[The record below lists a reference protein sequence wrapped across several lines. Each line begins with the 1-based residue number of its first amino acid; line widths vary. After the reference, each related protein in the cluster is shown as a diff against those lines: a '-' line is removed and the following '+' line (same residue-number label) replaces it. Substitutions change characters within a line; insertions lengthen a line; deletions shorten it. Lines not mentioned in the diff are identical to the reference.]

1 MARVSWA
8 RGGGVCRREGQGELL
23 GLRAEWTL
31 WSPVPEGQCQGVIVG
46 TVTTLSAHILGS
58 CIGRESR
65 PRDPA
70 SICPRNTQLLP
81 FAYTPKVRC

>member
-1 MARVSWA
+1 MARVSRAGGW
-8 RGGGVCRREGQGELL
+8 GGGVVAVCRREGQGELL
-23 GLRAEWTL
+23 GLRAEWSL

-65 PRDPA
+65 PRDRA
-70 SICPRNTQLLP
+70 SICPRNTQL
-81 FAYTPKVRC
+81 